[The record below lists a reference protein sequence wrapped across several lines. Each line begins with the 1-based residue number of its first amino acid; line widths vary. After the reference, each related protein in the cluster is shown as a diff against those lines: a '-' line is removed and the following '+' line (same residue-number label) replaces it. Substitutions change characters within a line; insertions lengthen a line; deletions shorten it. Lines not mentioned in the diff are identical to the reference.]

1 MRIPGIAALC
11 AALGGCQTDGQPNA
25 YEAAFPPAS
34 YTEFRELSPVEKTLL
49 ATGLKSKLKDPDS
62 AQFKWTKITR
72 SAGAEGRVYYCGMV
86 NAKNGYGGYTGF
98 GPFWAW
104 VYASPRGELLRA
116 EMIGTGSD
124 ELANKVIGEECG
136 KRGIVVFSAV

>member
-1 MRIPGIAALC
+1 MRILGIVALC

-25 YEAAFPPAS
+25 YEAAYPPAS
-34 YTEFRELSPVEKTLL
+34 YTEFRDLTPAEKALL

-136 KRGIVVFSAV
+136 KRGIVVFSAA